1 MRTLIQL
8 LCGIV
13 AFGAT
18 IWIIGATPTI
28 SNLVWAGV
36 GGAFGYGLGWLAL
49 RAFPHKI
56 SLENSIGAHNSHS

>member
-36 GGAFGYGLGWLAL
+36 AGAFGYGLVY
-49 RAFPHKI
+49 R
-56 SLENSIGAHNSHS
+56 SIKVHTY